1 MTKAAVSTLEGQL
14 CWYAVYTNPRQEER
28 VESNL
33 RAWQVETYLPK
44 IASRSGRPPGRA
56 STRVVKPLFARYIF
70 ARFRAKELLHKVHF
84 TRGVQGVV
92 SFGEWPTPV
101 DDEIIALLKNQC
113 DADGYI
119 RIGQKL
125 KAGDRV
131 KIMSGPLRNF
141 VGIFEGDVSE
151 RDCVAILLT
160 AVSFQSH
167 AVVDRDA
174 VEKLPELGSRN
185 LLVKKR

>member
-1 MTKAAVSTLEGQL
+1 M
-14 CWYAVYTNPRQEER
+14 
-28 VESNL
+28 
-33 RAWQVETYLPK
+33 
-44 IASRSGRPPGRA
+44 
-56 STRVVKPLFARYIF
+56 
-70 ARFRAKELLHKVHF
+70 AKELLHKVHF

-119 RIGQKL
+119 RVGQKL

-160 AVSFQSH
+160 AVSFQNH

-174 VEKLPELGSRN
+174 VEKLPELSSRN
-185 LLVKKR
+185 LLVSKR

>member
-1 MTKAAVSTLEGQL
+1 MTKAAVSTLDEQL
-14 CWYAVYTNPRQEER
+14 CWYAIYTNPRQEER

-33 RAWQVETYLPK
+33 RAWHVETYLPK
-44 IASRSGRPPGRA
+44 IAARSRHPSG
-56 STRVVKPLFARYIF
+56 SHSSRVVKPLFSRYIF
-70 ARFRAKELLHKVHF
+70 ARFIAKDLLHKVHF

-92 SFGEWPTPV
+92 GFGEWPTPV
-101 DDEIIALLKNQC
+101 DDEIITLLKNQS
-113 DADGYI
+113 DDNGYI
-119 RIGQKL
+119 RIGQKF

-167 AVVDRDA
+167 AVVDRET
-174 VEKLPELGSRN
+174 VEKLPEIRSRN
-185 LLVKKR
+185 LLVRRR